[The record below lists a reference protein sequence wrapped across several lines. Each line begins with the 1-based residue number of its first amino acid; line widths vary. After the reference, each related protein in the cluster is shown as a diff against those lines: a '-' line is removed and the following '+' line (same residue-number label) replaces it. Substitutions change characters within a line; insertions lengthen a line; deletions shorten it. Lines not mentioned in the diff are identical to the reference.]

1 MFLCLYSGG
10 ERRRNEHID
19 LRIVERMGKR
29 ASITY
34 IPSDSTHPG
43 ATSFFEDFKR
53 YYGYYGIR
61 SFKYF
66 CHDRPFRPVDM
77 HSALE
82 ADAVY
87 LSGGNTFYFSHSL
100 RRSKLDSKLRSFAT
114 KGGALLGQSAGSI
127 LMTPTITTAAVG
139 PIKDENEVGLKDL
152 TGLGLINVLFVPH
165 YEERRKVT
173 TELRRFS
180 SASDGRLLVA
190 AQDGGGIIKSE
201 EALTFAGPVTLF
213 SGGEVLGTMNKR

>member
-10 ERRRNEHID
+10 ERRRNEQID
-19 LRIVERMGKR
+19 LRVVERIGKR
-29 ASITY
+29 GSITY
-34 IPSDSTHPG
+34 LPSDSTHP
-43 ATSFFEDFKR
+43 AAASFFEDFKR
-53 YYGYYGIR
+53 YYGYYGLK

-77 HSALE
+77 RSAFE

-100 RRSKLDSKLRSFAT
+100 RRSKIDLKLRSFAT

-127 LMTPTITTAAVG
+127 LMTPVITTAAVG
-139 PIKDENEVGLKDL
+139 PIKDDNDVRLKDM
-152 TGLGLINVLFVPH
+152 TGLELINVLFVPH
-165 YEERRKVT
+165 YDNRRNVVAA
-173 TELRRFS
+173 LRKFS
-180 SASDGRLLVA
+180 SASKARLLVA

-201 EALTFAGPVTLF
+201 EALTFIGPVTLF
-213 SGGEVLGTMNKR
+213 SGGDVLGPTNTR